1 MACRSASASSS
12 SQGWGDGGR
21 FPCAQVQDSSALSCA
36 SFVFSAMRSA
46 RSARLIAEVVGRS
59 SFSLVRLVGVS
70 LGDETSCCLFA
81 YARAASSSLA
91 LTRSRRGLGVASA
104 SASSVLSSESTTLSG
119 SSNASLSLGSHS
131 RMSSLV
137 AKTGSYSGFLRYRS
151 ATAGSWSQIL
161 SLCSMENSLSR
172 SMCFGVCSRYLPHLL
187 CSWMSSCACLCCS
200 RKASSLCCSSSISP
214 RDPRLDGRDSF
225 SFSDAALS
233 FSFFTNAI
241 LSAAAASNALSS
253 SQRLLVAGTVSTR
266 S

>member
-1 MACRSASASSS
+1 
-12 SQGWGDGGR
+12 
-21 FPCAQVQDSSALSCA
+21 
-36 SFVFSAMRSA
+36 MRSA

-70 LGDETSCCLFA
+70 LGDETSCCFFA
-81 YARAASSSLA
+81 YARAASLSLA
-91 LTRSRRGLGVASA
+91 LTRSRRGSGVA

-187 CSWMSSCACLCCS
+187 CSWMSSCTCLCCS